1 MLSRRDFLKRS
12 SLIATS
18 AAVPG
23 FIERTAHAAEP
34 GKDSILVVLE
44 MTGGND
50 GLNTVIPYRDDDYH
64 RLRPTL
70 GFQAAQV
77 VKVNDDLGLHPALQ
91 QMGQMLQQGKLAI
104 VQGVGYPNPDR
115 SHFESMDRWQA
126 GEVTAKTSGTGWLAK
141 SVPDLAKGKGGGV
154 PVMHVGGDKLPLACR
169 GTTQG
174 VFTVNQ
180 DQPFE
185 LKLGMPGSVEEAAR
199 KKLLADVAA
208 VEPGDKSD
216 DLLPFVQRRHLQTYR
231 SVEKLKAILKD
242 QARDAARSGFG
253 PGTLYAKL
261 DLVGRLIEQGFGTRV
276 FYVAID
282 GFDTHSG
289 QAATHQSLLQQIDQ
303 AVAGLF
309 QRLQRTGDD
318 QRTLLMTFSEFG
330 RRAAENGSKGTDH
343 GSGSSLFVVGPG
355 VKAGP
360 CGKHPS
366 LTDLID
372 GDLKYHTDFRR
383 VYATLLEGWLNVDGK
398 MVLGDRFERLNFLK
412 KA

>member
-1 MLSRRDFLKRS
+1 MLCRRDFLKRS

-23 FIERTAHAAEP
+23 FIERTAQAAEP
-34 GKDSILVVLE
+34 GKDPILIVLE

-50 GLNTVIPYRDDDYH
+50 GLNTVIPYRDEEYH

-70 GFQAAQV
+70 ALRGDQV
-77 VKVNDDLGLHPALQ
+77 VKVNDYLGLHPAFQ
-91 QMGQMLQQGKLAI
+91 QMGQLLQQGKLAI

-126 GEVTAKTSGTGWLAK
+126 GEVTAKVSGTGWLAK
-141 SVPDLAKGKGGGV
+141 SVPDLARGKGGGV
-154 PVMHVGGDKLPLACR
+154 PVMHVGSEKLPLACR

-180 DQPFE
+180 EQPFE
-185 LKLGMPGSVEEAAR
+185 LKLGKPGSADETAR

-208 VEPGDKSD
+208 ESSDEKSD
-216 DLLPFVQRRHLQTYR
+216 DLLPFVQRRHLQTYT
-231 SVEKLKAILKD
+231 SVEKLKNILKD
-242 QARDAARSGFG
+242 QALDAARTGFG
-253 PGTLYAKL
+253 PGTFYAKL

-276 FYVAID
+276 FYVALD

-289 QAATHQSLLQQIDQ
+289 QAVTQQTLFQQMDQ
-303 AVAGLF
+303 AIGGLF

-318 QRTLLMTFSEFG
+318 KRTLLMTFSEFG

-343 GSGSSLFVVGPG
+343 GSGSCLFVVGPG
-355 VKAGP
+355 VNPGP
-360 CGKHPS
+360 CGRHPS
-366 LTDLID
+366 LTDLVD
-372 GDLKYHTDFRR
+372 GDVRYHTDFRR
-383 VYATLLEGWLNVDGK
+383 VYATLLDGWLNVDSK
-398 MVLGDRFERLNFLK
+398 LVLGDKFERMSFLK
-412 KA
+412 KG

>member
-1 MLSRRDFLKRS
+1 MLSRRDFLKHT
-12 SLIATS
+12 SLIAT
-18 AAVPG
+18 APLVPG
-23 FIERTAHAAEP
+23 FIERTAFAAEP

-50 GLNTVIPYRDDDYH
+50 GLNTVIPYADDNYH

-70 GFQAAQV
+70 GFQAGQV
-77 VKVNDDLGLHPALQ
+77 VKVNDELGLHPALQ
-91 QMGQMLQQGKLAI
+91 QMGQFLQQSKLAI

-126 GEVTAKTSGTGWLAK
+126 GEVTAKVSGTGWLAK
-141 SVPDLAKGKGGGV
+141 SVPDLAKSKGGNV
-154 PVMHVGGDKLPLACR
+154 PVMHIGSDKLPLACR

-174 VFTVNQ
+174 VFTINQ

-185 LKLGMPGSVEEAAR
+185 LKLGLAGSVEETAR

-208 VEPGDKSD
+208 VGPDEKGD
-216 DLLPFVQRRHLQTYR
+216 DLLPFVQRRHLQTYT

-242 QARDAARSGFG
+242 QARDAARTGFG
-253 PGTLYAKL
+253 PGSLYTKL

-289 QAATHQSLLQQIDQ
+289 QAATQQTLFQQIDQ

-318 QRTLLMTFSEFG
+318 ARTLLMTFSEFG
-330 RRAAENGSKGTDH
+330 RRGAENGSKGTDH
-343 GSGSSLFVVGPG
+343 GSGANLLGIGPG

-360 CGKHPS
+360 CGAHPS
-366 LTDLID
+366 LADLTD
-372 GDLKYHTDFRR
+372 GDLKFHTDFRR
-383 VYATLLEGWLNVDGK
+383 VYATLLERWLKVDTK
-398 MVLGDRFERLNFLK
+398 MVLGDKFEPLNFIK

>member
-12 SLIATS
+12 SLIAT
-18 AAVPG
+18 APFVPG
-23 FIERTAHAAEP
+23 FIERTARAAEP
-34 GKDSILVVLE
+34 GKDSILIVLE

-50 GLNTVIPYRDDDYH
+50 GLNTVIPYRDDLYYKF
-64 RLRPTL
+64 RPSL
-70 GFQAAQV
+70 AFQGTQV
-77 VKVNDDLGLHPALQ
+77 VKVNDDLGLHPAFQ
-91 QMGQMLQQGKLAI
+91 QMGQLLQQNKLAV

-126 GEVTAKTSGTGWLAK
+126 GEVTAKVSGTGWLAK

-154 PVMHVGGDKLPLACR
+154 PVMHVGSDKLPLACR

-174 VFTVNQ
+174 VFTINQ
-180 DQPFE
+180 EQPFE
-185 LKLGMPGSVEEAAR
+185 LKLGLAGSVEETAR

-208 VEPGDKSD
+208 VGPDANGD
-216 DLLPFVQRRHLQTYR
+216 DLLPFVQRRHLQTYT

-242 QARDAARSGFG
+242 QARDSARTGFG
-253 PGTLYAKL
+253 PGSLYTKL

-289 QAATHQSLLQQIDQ
+289 QAQTQQGLFQQIDQ
-303 AVAGLF
+303 AVGALF
-309 QRLQRTGDD
+309 QRLQRNSDD

-330 RRAAENGSKGTDH
+330 RRVAENGSKGTDH
-343 GSGSSLFVVGPG
+343 GSGSCLFVVGPG
-355 VKAGP
+355 VKPGP
-360 CGKHPS
+360 CGKHPNLAD
-366 LTDLID
+366 LTD

-383 VYATLLEGWLNVDGK
+383 VYATLLDRWLNVDSK
-398 MVLGDRFERLNFLK
+398 MVLGEKFEALNFLK